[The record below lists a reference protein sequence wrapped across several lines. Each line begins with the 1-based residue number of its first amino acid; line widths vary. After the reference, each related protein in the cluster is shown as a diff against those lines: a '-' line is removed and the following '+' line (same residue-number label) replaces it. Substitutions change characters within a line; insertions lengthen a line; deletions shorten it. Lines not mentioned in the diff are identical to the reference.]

1 TSEGGTGESGE
12 SGLLFSIMVGFA
24 LYMLILL
31 YGVQVLQ
38 SVQEEKTNRIAEI
51 LVSSMKASHL
61 MLGKVAGVGLAA
73 LLQVAIWVAAGALVL
88 VAVVSSLAGN
98 EANGALQGMLGRV
111 DPGLIAI

>member
-1 TSEGGTGESGE
+1 MAPQAGLAQFTSEGATGESAAAGM
-12 SGLLFSIMVGFA
+12 LFSIMVGFS

-61 MLGKVAGVGLAA
+61 MLGKVLGVGLAA
-73 LLQVAIWVAAGALVL
+73 LLQIAIWLTLAAA
-88 VAVVSSLAGN
+88 
-98 EANGALQGMLGRV
+98 
-111 DPGLIAI
+111 PGSTGSAK